1 MRLQHDWLRVNKA
14 AITSEVV
21 ISAASTNVHDL
32 GVAIRNKTSTHGHG
46 HGWGGAGRP
55 PAEWELQSLQCSIN
69 GSLRRT
75 PRIITLSSPL

>member
-46 HGWGGAGRP
+46 HGWGGAATGRVGT
-55 PAEWELQSLQCSIN
+55 AV
-69 GSLRRT
+69 
-75 PRIITLSSPL
+75 SSVFH